1 MILTRVPLTK
11 KARNKIMKTLTSYE
25 IINKYADY
33 VADGGTRTY
42 SDSEPVMSD
51 GELLDLVI
59 EVTKQEP
66 SPEGLPTDRDILMS
80 INNALYHHFNEEN

>member
-1 MILTRVPLTK
+1 MIRVPLTK

-33 VADGGTRTY
+33 VADGGTRTK
-42 SDSEPVMSD
+42 SNGEPVMSD

-59 EVTKQEP
+59 RVTEQEP
-66 SPEGLPTDRDILMS
+66 SPEGLPTDGDILMS
-80 INNALYHHFNEEN
+80 INNALSYHFNEEE